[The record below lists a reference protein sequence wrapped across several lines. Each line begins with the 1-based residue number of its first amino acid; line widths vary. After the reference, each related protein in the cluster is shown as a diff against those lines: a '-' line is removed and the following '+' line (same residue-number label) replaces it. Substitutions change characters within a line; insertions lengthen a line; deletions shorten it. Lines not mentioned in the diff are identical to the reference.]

1 MIVAV
6 TGINSALGRTLL
18 PKLQSD
24 PSIERIIGI
33 DLNDLN
39 EFQENSEK
47 IEFMRVDVRDKEG
60 MEQALNGAGVNVL
73 VHLAY
78 IVMPQKIPKL
88 KVIYDINVN
97 GSKNVFQAAAM
108 NNVQKIIHLSSQS
121 VYGHVAECPKIVT
134 EDAPRLGIRTTNF
147 YYSHTKALVEE
158 FLDQFETDYPTI
170 SVVRLRPP
178 IIAGPHFLQ
187 NLGLL
192 DLSRERRVITASTAN
207 QDGKLPIQLIH
218 EDDLTDVLL
227 MAIKMDIRGAYNVA
241 SNIIPDLEEFAKRE
255 YGVKIMRLPQFLVKM
270 GIRLGRLWTKLR
282 WAQAI
287 LYNSLLNTEKIE
299 QDLDWKPKYSTEECI
314 MEVNDKL
321 K

>member
-1 MIVAV
+1 MIVAI
-6 TGINSALGRTLL
+6 TGINSGLGRTLV
-18 PKLQSD
+18 PKLQID
-24 PSIERIIGI
+24 PSIEKIIGI
-33 DLNDLN
+33 DLSDYKDNP
-39 EFQENSEK
+39 EK
-47 IEFMRVDVRDKEG
+47 IEFVRVDIRDREG
-60 MEQALNGAGVNVL
+60 MEHALNGVDVL

-78 IVMPQKIPKL
+78 IVIPQKIPKL

-97 GSKNVFQAAAM
+97 GSKTVFGAAAE
-108 NNVQKIIHLSSQS
+108 NNVQKIVHLSSQS
-121 VYGHVAECPKIVT
+121 VYGHVAECPKIVK

-192 DLSRERRVITASTAN
+192 DLSHKRRVITAATAN
-207 QDGKLPIQLIH
+207 QNGKLPIQLIH

-227 MAIKMDIRGAYNVA
+227 MAITMDIRGAYNVA
-241 SNIIPDLEEFAKRE
+241 SNTIPDLEEFAKRE

-270 GIRLGRLWTKLR
+270 GIRLGRVWTKLR

-299 QDLDWKPKYSTEECI
+299 QELDWKPKYSTEECI
-314 MEVNDKL
+314 AEVNSKL
-321 K
+321 GQ

>member
-1 MIVAV
+1 MIVAI
-6 TGINSALGRTLL
+6 TGINSGLGRTLV

-24 PSIERIIGI
+24 PSIEKIIGI
-33 DLNDLN
+33 DLNEYKDN
-39 EFQENSEK
+39 PEK
-47 IEFMRVDVRDKEG
+47 IEFIRVDIRDKEG
-60 MEQALNGAGVNVL
+60 MERALNGVDVL

-78 IVMPQKIPKL
+78 IVIPQKIPKL

-97 GSKNVFQAAAM
+97 GSKTVFQAAAT
-108 NNVQKIIHLSSQS
+108 NNVQKIVHLSSQS

-158 FLDQFETDYPTI
+158 FLDKFETDYPTI

-192 DLSRERRVITASTAN
+192 DLSRKRRVITAATAN
-207 QDGKLPIQLIH
+207 QNGKLPIQLIH

-227 MAIKMDIRGAYNVA
+227 MAIKNMQGAYNVS
-241 SNIIPDLEEFAKRE
+241 SNIIPDLEEFARRE
-255 YGVKIMRLPQFLVKM
+255 YGVKIWRLPQFLVKL
-270 GIRLGRLWTKLR
+270 GIRMGRLWTKLR
-282 WAQAI
+282 WAEAI

-299 QDLDWKPKYSTEECI
+299 QELGWKPKYSTEECI
-314 MEVNDKL
+314 KEINALLSQV
-321 K
+321 